1 LRNLLFLNNP
11 ALGIAKNAL
20 NRFSR
25 KWHKTCAKRAKPN
38 FMKKN
43 ILLLLFTVTLTIT
56 GFAQASYT
64 TSCEIKNGTAYGYV
78 HNQRDAFDIDGN
90 VWFHFFDSTG
100 HFLSSEDE
108 YESEYVSSKSSEE
121 IEHTSAPR
129 NACRCTFD
137 VASAIKV
144 QNVSQQAYAPRAAV
158 PSPIV
163 TPSNLK
169 GVSFTTTCKITNGT
183 AYGYVNNLNNS
194 FDIDGK
200 VWFHFYD
207 STGRFMSSED
217 EYESEYISSQSTEEI
232 EYTSAPHGACNCT
245 FEVNEAIKAPQ
256 AATPTPAPVPVPVP
270 TPTPA
275 PAPTPTPAS
284 TKTLNYS
291 TSCEIRSGTAYG
303 YVHNLSD
310 AFDID
315 GYVWFYFYDKAG
327 KLLDKEDE
335 YEFEWVSSRST
346 EEIEHTSA
354 PSDACTC
361 QFDVAGAIKK

>member
-1 LRNLLFLNNP
+1 
-11 ALGIAKNAL
+11 
-20 NRFSR
+20 
-25 KWHKTCAKRAKPN
+25 
-38 FMKKN
+38 MKKN
-43 ILLLLFTVTLTIT
+43 ILLLLFTATLAIT
-56 GFAQASYT
+56 GFSQVSYT

-78 HNQRDAFDIDGN
+78 HNQKGYFDIDGN

-100 HFLSSEDE
+100 RFLSSEDE
-108 YESEYVSSKSSEE
+108 YEYEFVSSRCTEE
-121 IEHTSAPR
+121 IEHTTAPR
-129 NACRCTFD
+129 NACKCTFD

-144 QNVSQQAYAPRAAV
+144 QNVSQQPYAPQAAV
-158 PSPIV
+158 PGPIV
-163 TPSNLK
+163 TPANLN

-217 EYESEYISSQSTEEI
+217 EYEAEYVSSQSTEEI
-232 EYTSAPHGACNCT
+232 EYTTAPRGACNCT
-245 FEVNEAIKAPQ
+245 FEVNEAIKTPQ
-256 AATPTPAPVPVPVP
+256 AAITAPTPAPVPTPTPVPVPVP
-270 TPTPA
+270 TPAPTPA
-275 PAPTPTPAS
+275 PAF

-291 TSCEIRSGTAYG
+291 TSCEIRNGTAYG

-310 AFDID
+310 DFDID
-315 GYVWFYFYDKAG
+315 GYVWFYFYDKTG
-327 KLLDKEDE
+327 KLLGKEDE

-354 PSDACTC
+354 PSDACSC
-361 QFDVAGAIKK
+361 QFDVADAIKK